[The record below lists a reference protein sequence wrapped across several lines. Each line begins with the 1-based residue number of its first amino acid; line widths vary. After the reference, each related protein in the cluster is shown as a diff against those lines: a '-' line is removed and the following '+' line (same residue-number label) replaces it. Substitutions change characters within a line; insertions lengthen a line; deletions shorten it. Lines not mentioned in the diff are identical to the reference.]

1 MKKLRLTGLK
11 INEKNGEIILLGTPD
26 IKKEELSNFKY
37 LAIGNSIVKIEE
49 IQVTKKYDKI
59 GFLIRLNKY
68 INIDEK
74 EGVICVGEWCVKKD
88 NYIGVLTDE
97 GLQEFNKKINEQEQT
112 TQEIKAP
119 NTLSEEDKLRLAVQQ
134 SQESNT
140 PFWKTKKVKLAII
153 IGLGIVVLF
162 IFRKPIMKFMKS
174 MFSPNK
180 PNTIDTNAEV
190 IETSELSG
198 NPEVEPTE
206 ILDPDI
212 ANAGKGLL
220 DEEI

>member
-1 MKKLRLTGLK
+1 
-11 INEKNGEIILLGTPD
+11 
-26 IKKEELSNFKY
+26 
-37 LAIGNSIVKIEE
+37 
-49 IQVTKKYDKI
+49 
-59 GFLIRLNKY
+59 
-68 INIDEK
+68 
-74 EGVICVGEWCVKKD
+74 
-88 NYIGVLTDE
+88 
-97 GLQEFNKKINEQEQT
+97 
-112 TQEIKAP
+112 
-119 NTLSEEDKLRLAVQQ
+119 
-134 SQESNT
+134 
-140 PFWKTKKVKLAII
+140 
-153 IGLGIVVLF
+153 
-162 IFRKPIMKFMKS
+162 MKFMKS